1 MESEPSQSQEACC
14 LETTCDLQ
22 CNDATFD
29 VQQSFEEPSNDQETN
44 ELDEVVI
51 DGETFYLVPKYSAK
65 YVPSSSVTETS
76 LEGIGQVEVGSQF
89 MYIPVKLVWQLQ
101 TTISLHTNLQIE
113 VSCCREY
120 LSSKYG
126 KSDKMPPFDPD
137 SLQEACIVTS
147 ANKLSHVI
155 LNAMSY
161 EARSEKRQEH
171 NKEKVVTIIY
181 MLMYSRSQKA

>member
-1 MESEPSQSQEACC
+1 M
-14 LETTCDLQ
+14 
-22 CNDATFD
+22 
-29 VQQSFEEPSNDQETN
+29 
-44 ELDEVVI
+44 
-51 DGETFYLVPKYSAK
+51 VPKYSAK
-65 YVPSSSVTETS
+65 YVPSSSVTEAN

-120 LSSKYG
+120 FSSKYG

-137 SLQEACIVTS
+137 SLQEACIVAS

-155 LNAMSY
+155 FNAMSY
-161 EARSEKRQEH
+161 EDRSEKRQEH

-181 MLMYSRSQKA
+181 MLMYSRSQKASWFQKVMSNMVVGKDMSEGGSSVLHKSGIAVSKSTQR